1 MAENKREPRK
11 AIKHWMR
18 SEVFI
23 KDNFTC
29 LICGVKPCIMPKNY
43 DGKKTVYV
51 GETYLVMD
59 HIVPYSKGGKCVKE
73 NFQTLCDICNAKK
86 GNKL

>member
-43 DGKKTVYV
+43 DGKKNSLCWRNIF
-51 GETYLVMD
+51 GNG
-59 HIVPYSKGGKCVKE
+59 PYCPLLKGR
-73 NFQTLCDICNAKK
+73 
-86 GNKL
+86 